1 MGASV
6 GAAKGRGRRGGA
18 ITGINV
24 TPMVDIMLVLLV
36 IMMVSSI
43 YIVSRALK
51 VELPKSASS
60 DESSQSP
67 LTVTLTKDDQVFLNG
82 ELVKGGDAELVARFQ
97 RAKASGSEPNLVV
110 SADGKALHGWVV
122 HVIDL
127 AKQQGIVKFAI
138 NVQSEQ

>member
-1 MGASV
+1 MGAAV
-6 GAAKGRGRRGGA
+6 QGGRRRRGGA
-18 ITGINV
+18 IVGINV

-60 DESSQSP
+60 DEAAQSP
-67 LTVTLTKDDQVFLNG
+67 ITVTLTKDVKTYING
-82 ELVKGGDAELVARFQ
+82 ELIAGDTELVERFQ
-97 RAKASGSEPNLVV
+97 RARAGGAEPNLVV
-110 SADGKALHGWVV
+110 SADAEALHGRVV

-138 NVQSEQ
+138 NVSSE

>member
-6 GAAKGRGRRGGA
+6 GSSGRRRGG
-18 ITGINV
+18 IVGINV

-36 IMMVSSI
+36 IMMVSSL

-60 DESSQSP
+60 DESTQSP
-67 LTVTLTKDDQVFLNG
+67 VTVTLTKDAKVYLNG
-82 ELVKGGDAELVARFQ
+82 ELISGDDELSARFLKA
-97 RAKASGSEPNLVV
+97 RAGGAEPNLVV
-110 SADGKALHGWVV
+110 SADAEALHGRVV
-122 HVIDL
+122 HVIDS

-138 NVQSEQ
+138 NVQSE